1 VTLYIDICQPLSYS
15 FSIFNQNFIESLA
28 MSIFKKAA
36 AAMDSLCIKGIYEKC
51 YFDRRTKVL
60 ANCVGAMVPENARVL
75 DIGCG
80 NGQISSLIVASR
92 PGIDIKGIDIMKR
105 REKCFIPVEVFDGK
119 HIPYDDNSFDTA
131 LFVDVLHH
139 IPDPM
144 TILREAARVARKCI
158 VIKDHNADR
167 LLGDSTLQFM
177 DWVGNARYGVVLE
190 YNYLKKPQWETAFA
204 ELGLT
209 INAYNNSLH
218 LYPGPVDWIFGRSLQ
233 FVCCL
238 DVGK

>member
-1 VTLYIDICQPLSYS
+1 M
-15 FSIFNQNFIESLA
+15 SL
-28 MSIFKKAA
+28 FKKAA
-36 AAMDSLCIKGIYEKC
+36 EAVDAGFIKGIYENI
-51 YFDRRTKVL
+51 YFDRRTRVQ
-60 ANCVGAMVPENARVL
+60 ANCVGEMVPENARVL

-80 NGQISSLIVASR
+80 NGQMASLLFANR
-92 PGIDIKGIDIMKR
+92 PDIDIKGIDIMKR
-105 REKCFIPVEVFDGK
+105 KEECFIPVEVFDGK

-144 TILREAARVARKCI
+144 TILREAARVTQKCI
-158 VIKDHNADR
+158 IIKDHNADR
-167 LLGDSTLQFM
+167 FLGNSTLKFM

-190 YNYLKKPQWETAFA
+190 YNYLKKIQWETAFA

-209 INAYNNSLH
+209 VGAYNNSLH
-218 LYPGPVDWIFGRSLQ
+218 LYWGPIDWIFGRSLQ
-233 FVCCL
+233 FVCRL